1 MSEVHNY
8 FVASPENGSSL
19 KTIAGGSVA
28 NTIRG
33 LAAGFGIS
41 CGLIGACGDDDEGS
55 LFVDNM
61 SFYKIDLSR
70 LRHKIGPT
78 AQVRLMHI
86 ILQFHCIL
94 EHLSSRYTVWGLW
107 CSVFA

>member
-1 MSEVHNY
+1 MNEVNNH
-8 FVASPENGSSL
+8 FVASLNGTSL

-41 CGLIGACGDDDEGS
+41 CGIIGACGDDDEGS
-55 LFVDNM
+55 LFIENM

-70 LRHKIGPT
+70 LRLKIGPT
-78 AQVRLMHI
+78 AQVSFMHLI
-86 ILQFHCIL
+86 NCRFLD
-94 EHLSSRYTVWGLW
+94 V
-107 CSVFA
+107 